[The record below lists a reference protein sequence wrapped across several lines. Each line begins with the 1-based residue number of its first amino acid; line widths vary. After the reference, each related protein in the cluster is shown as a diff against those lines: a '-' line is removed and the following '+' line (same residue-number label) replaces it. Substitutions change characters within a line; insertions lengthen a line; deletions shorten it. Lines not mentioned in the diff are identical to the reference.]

1 MMTVM
6 RYPEGH
12 KDAVRERII
21 GAASEAVRR
30 RGIDGVS
37 IPALMKQAGLTHGG
51 FYAHFESRDALVAEA
66 VRAAAEDTARGP
78 FAEGVALEQTL
89 ARYLSPGHLM
99 HPEQGCV
106 LAALGTEAPKQPKP
120 VRRAFAEVARGFIGR
135 VERKLGPRRGARA
148 ASDAALVQASTMIGA
163 VILARL
169 VDDTAL
175 GERILGAARRASS
188 N

>member
-1 MMTVM
+1 MTIM

-12 KDAVRERII
+12 KEAVRERIVA
-21 GAASEAVRR
+21 AASEALRS

-51 FYAHFESRDALVAEA
+51 FYAHFESRDALVAAA

-89 ARYLSPGHLM
+89 ARYLSRGHLA

-106 LAALGTEAPKQPKP
+106 LAALGTEAPKQPRQ
-120 VRRAFAEVARGFIGR
+120 VRGAFAEVARGFIGL
-135 VERKLGPRRGARA
+135 VQRKLGARRGARA
-148 ASDAALVQASTMIGA
+148 PSDEALVQASTLIGA
-163 VILARL
+163 VILGRL
-169 VDDTAL
+169 VDDPAL
-175 GERILGAARRASS
+175 AERILGAARRAPLQ
-188 N
+188 